1 MFVASL
7 FAQETST
14 IPEAGGGAILLWV
27 FLAAGIIGL
36 YVLITRTRKRSYRDY
51 MSRAE
56 REAEMKANDPDM
68 NQTEEET

>member
-7 FAQETST
+7 LAQETST

-27 FLAAGIIGL
+27 VLAAGIVGL

-68 NQTEEET
+68 KQTDD

>member
-7 FAQETST
+7 LAQETST

-27 FLAAGIIGL
+27 ILAAGIVGL
-36 YVLITRTRKRSYRDY
+36 YVLITRTRKRSYQDY

-68 NQTEEET
+68 KQPEE

>member
-7 FAQETST
+7 LAQETST

-27 FLAAGIIGL
+27 VLAAGIVGL

-68 NQTEEET
+68 KQPEE